1 MYATL
6 PREVR
11 DMIYTHL

>member
-1 MYATL
+1 MTL

-11 DMIYTHL
+11 KRPLG